1 MKSPFSQNKSQLGF
15 TLIELMVV
23 VVIVAL
29 LAAIALPSYQIYVQ
43 RSHLAQAQQEM
54 QKLAEQLERHKAKN
68 FSYKGFEASYLYRDK
83 DGVLSSNFDTVK
95 QQISLPIH
103 STNPS
108 YKLSIIGFYIVS
120 EFGKDKE
127 GNVDITIIKD
137 PEIKM
142 DLLNKKID
150 FNKSTQADMFA
161 IGSSW
166 AIKAE
171 SLDKKNYGL
180 LLNSLGTK
188 CMNKK
193 DYTKVSYTSCGT
205 KEDGAESW

>member
-1 MKSPFSQNKSQLGF
+1 MKFIFLQSKPQTGF

-29 LAAIALPSYQIYVQ
+29 LAAIAMPSYQVYIQ

-68 FSYKGFEASYLYRDK
+68 FSYKGFEASYLYKDK
-83 DGVLSSNFDTVK
+83 TGTLSSNFDTAK
-95 QQISLPIH
+95 QQVLLPIH
-103 STNPS
+103 SDNPK
-108 YKLSIIGFYIVS
+108 YRLSIIGFYSVR
-120 EFGKDKE
+120 EFAKDE
-127 GNVDITIIKD
+127 DGNITDTAKD
-137 PEIKM
+137 LEVKA

-150 FNKSTQADMFA
+150 FDRSAQADIFA
-161 IGSSW
+161 IGSNW

-171 SLDKKNYGL
+171 SLDQKNYSL

-188 CMNKK
+188 CMNKE
-193 DYTKVSYTSCGT
+193 DYTKVTYTSCG
-205 KEDGAESW
+205 EANEGSESW

>member
-1 MKSPFSQNKSQLGF
+1 MKFIFSQSKPQTGF

-29 LAAIALPSYQIYVQ
+29 LAAIAMPSYQVYIQ

-68 FSYKGFEASYLYRDK
+68 FSYKGFEASYLYKDK
-83 DGVLSSNFDTVK
+83 TGTLSSNFDTAK
-95 QQISLPIH
+95 QQVLLPIH
-103 STNPS
+103 SDNPK
-108 YKLSIIGFYIVS
+108 YRLSIIGFYSVR
-120 EFGKDKE
+120 EFAKDE
-127 GNVDITIIKD
+127 AGNITDTAKD
-137 PEIKM
+137 LEVKA

-150 FNKSTQADMFA
+150 FDRSAQADMFA
-161 IGSSW
+161 IGSNW

-171 SLDKKNYGL
+171 SLDQKNYSL

-188 CMNKK
+188 CMNKE
-193 DYTKVSYTSCGT
+193 DYTKVTYTSCG
-205 KEDGAESW
+205 EANEGSESW

>member
-29 LAAIALPSYQIYVQ
+29 LAAIALPSYQLYIQ

-108 YKLSIIGFYIVS
+108 YKLSIIGFYTVS

-137 PEIKM
+137 PEIKT

-171 SLDKKNYGL
+171 SLDQKNYAL

-193 DYTKVSYTSCGT
+193 DYMKVSYTSCGNE
-205 KEDGAESW
+205 EDGAESW

>member
-1 MKSPFSQNKSQLGF
+1 MKFIFSQSKPQTGF

-29 LAAIALPSYQIYVQ
+29 LAAIAMPSYQVYIQ

-68 FSYKGFEASYLYRDK
+68 FSYKGFEASYLYKDK
-83 DGVLSSNFDTVK
+83 TGTLSSNFDAAK
-95 QQISLPIH
+95 QQVLLPIH
-103 STNPS
+103 SDNPK
-108 YKLSIIGFYIVS
+108 YRLSIIGFYSVR
-120 EFGKDKE
+120 EFAKDE
-127 GNVDITIIKD
+127 DGNITDTAKD
-137 PEIKM
+137 LEVKA

-150 FNKSTQADMFA
+150 FDRSAQADMFA
-161 IGSSW
+161 IGSNW

-171 SLDKKNYGL
+171 SLDQKNYSL

-188 CMNKK
+188 CMNKE
-193 DYTKVSYTSCGT
+193 DYTKVTYTSCG
-205 KEDGAESW
+205 EANEGSESW

>member
-1 MKSPFSQNKSQLGF
+1 MKPIFSRNKSHLGF

-29 LAAIALPSYQIYVQ
+29 LAAIALPSYQLYIQ

-54 QKLAEQLERHKAKN
+54 QKLAEQLERHKTKN
-68 FSYKGFEASYLYRDK
+68 FSYKGFEASYLYKDK
-83 DGVLSSNFDTVK
+83 NGILSSNFDTAK

-108 YKLSIIGFYIVS
+108 YRLSIIGFYTVS
-120 EFGKDKE
+120 EFKKDEE
-127 GNVDITIIKD
+127 GNVTNTIKD
-137 PEIKM
+137 PEIKT

-171 SLDKKNYGL
+171 SLDQKNYGL
-180 LLNSLGTK
+180 LLNSLGAK

-193 DYTKVSYTSCGT
+193 DYTKVSYTSCGNE
-205 KEDGAESW
+205 EDGAESW

>member
-1 MKSPFSQNKSQLGF
+1 MKPIFSRNKSHLGF

-29 LAAIALPSYQIYVQ
+29 LAAIALPSYQLYIQ

-54 QKLAEQLERHKAKN
+54 QKLAEQLERHKTKN
-68 FSYKGFEASYLYRDK
+68 FSYKGFEASYLYKDK
-83 DGVLSSNFDTVK
+83 NGILSSNFDTAK

-108 YKLSIIGFYIVS
+108 YRLSIIGFYTVS
-120 EFGKDKE
+120 EFDEDDE
-127 GNVDITIIKD
+127 GNVTSTIKD
-137 PEIKM
+137 PEIKT

-171 SLDKKNYGL
+171 SLDQKNYGL
-180 LLNSLGTK
+180 LLNSLGAK

-205 KEDGAESW
+205 EEDGAESW

>member
-1 MKSPFSQNKSQLGF
+1 MKFIFSQSKPQTGF

-29 LAAIALPSYQIYVQ
+29 LAAIAMPSYQVYIQ

-68 FSYKGFEASYLYRDK
+68 FSYKGFEASYLYKDK
-83 DGVLSSNFDTVK
+83 TGTLSSNFDTAK
-95 QQISLPIH
+95 QQVLLPIH
-103 STNPS
+103 SENPK
-108 YKLSIIGFYIVS
+108 YRLSIIGFYSVR
-120 EFGKDKE
+120 EFAKDE
-127 GNVDITIIKD
+127 DGNITDTAKD
-137 PEIKM
+137 LEVKA

-150 FNKSTQADMFA
+150 FDRSAQADMFA
-161 IGSSW
+161 IGSNW

-171 SLDKKNYGL
+171 SLDQKNYSL

-188 CMNKK
+188 CMNKE
-193 DYTKVSYTSCGT
+193 DYTKVTYTSCG
-205 KEDGAESW
+205 EANEGSESW

>member
-1 MKSPFSQNKSQLGF
+1 MKPIFSRNKSHLGF

-29 LAAIALPSYQIYVQ
+29 LAAIALPSYQLYIQ

-83 DGVLSSNFDTVK
+83 DGVLSSNFDTAK

-108 YKLSIIGFYIVS
+108 YRLSIIGFYTVS
-120 EFGKDKE
+120 EFKKDDE
-127 GNVDITIIKD
+127 GNVTSTIKD
-137 PEIKM
+137 PEIKT

-171 SLDKKNYGL
+171 SLDQKNYGL

-193 DYTKVSYTSCGT
+193 DYTKVSYTSCGN
-205 KEDGAESW
+205 EEEGAESW

>member
-1 MKSPFSQNKSQLGF
+1 MKFIFSESKPQTGF

-29 LAAIALPSYQIYVQ
+29 RAAIAMPSYQVYIQ

-68 FSYKGFEASYLYRDK
+68 FSYKGFEASYLYKDK
-83 DGVLSSNFDTVK
+83 TGTLSSNFDTAK
-95 QQISLPIH
+95 QQVLLPIH
-103 STNPS
+103 SDNPK
-108 YKLSIIGFYIVS
+108 YRLSIIGFYSVR
-120 EFGKDKE
+120 EFAKDE
-127 GNVDITIIKD
+127 DGNITDTAKD
-137 PEIKM
+137 LEVKA

-150 FNKSTQADMFA
+150 FDRSAQADMFA
-161 IGSSW
+161 IGSNW

-171 SLDKKNYGL
+171 SLDQKNYSL

-188 CMNKK
+188 CMNKE
-193 DYTKVSYTSCGT
+193 DYTKVTYTSCG
-205 KEDGAESW
+205 EANEGSESW

>member
-1 MKSPFSQNKSQLGF
+1 MKFIFSQSKPQTGF

-29 LAAIALPSYQIYVQ
+29 LAAIAMPSYQVYIQ

-68 FSYKGFEASYLYRDK
+68 FSYKGFEASYLYKDK
-83 DGVLSSNFDTVK
+83 TGTLSSNFDTAK
-95 QQISLPIH
+95 QQVLLPIH
-103 STNPS
+103 SDNPK
-108 YKLSIIGFYIVS
+108 YRLSIIGFYSVR
-120 EFGKDKE
+120 EFAKDE
-127 GNVDITIIKD
+127 DGNITDTAKD
-137 PEIKM
+137 LEVKA

-150 FNKSTQADMFA
+150 FDRSAQADMFA
-161 IGSSW
+161 IGSNW

-171 SLDKKNYGL
+171 SLDQKNYSL

-188 CMNKK
+188 CMNKE
-193 DYTKVSYTSCGT
+193 DYTKVTYTSCG
-205 KEDGAESW
+205 EVNEGSESW

>member
-15 TLIELMVV
+15 NLIELMVV

-29 LAAIALPSYQIYVQ
+29 LAAIALPSYQLYIQ

-68 FSYKGFEASYLYRDK
+68 FSYKGFEASYLYKDK
-83 DGVLSSNFDTVK
+83 NGILSSNFDITK
-95 QQISLPIH
+95 QQISLPIN

-108 YKLSIIGFYIVS
+108 YRLSIIGFYTVS
-120 EFGKDKE
+120 EFEKDEEGK
-127 GNVDITIIKD
+127 VTSTIKD

>member
-83 DGVLSSNFDTVK
+83 DGVLNSNFDTAK

-108 YKLSIIGFYIVS
+108 YRLSIIGFYTVS
-120 EFGKDKE
+120 EFEKDEE
-127 GNVDITIIKD
+127 GNVTSTIKD
-137 PEIKM
+137 PEIKT

-150 FNKSTQADMFA
+150 FDKSSQSDMFA

-171 SLDKKNYGL
+171 SLDQKNYGL
-180 LLNSLGTK
+180 LLNSLGAK

-193 DYTKVSYTSCGT
+193 DYTKVSYTSCGN
-205 KEDGAESW
+205 EGDGAESW

>member
-1 MKSPFSQNKSQLGF
+1 MKPVFSLNKSHLGF

-29 LAAIALPSYQIYVQ
+29 LAAIALPSYQLYIQ

-120 EFGKDKE
+120 EFGKDEE
-127 GNVDITIIKD
+127 GNVTNTIKD
-137 PEIKM
+137 PEIKT

-171 SLDKKNYGL
+171 SLDQKNYGL

-205 KEDGAESW
+205 EEDGAESW